1 MNRETYARRGNFL
14 KSILAIALSGFA
26 LMVGPNACATTPESD
41 KPTTEASE
49 MKDLEIN
56 SPAPLVSATL
66 DDGTT
71 LELATLYAKGPLL
84 VYFYPK
90 SDTPGCTAQ
99 ACNLRDNFEELTN
112 HGLQVI
118 GVSRD
123 DEKAQTSFREKQKL
137 PFHLV
142 ADNNNVLGNAFGVP
156 KTLGLVYARQSFLI
170 VDGKIAWIDRH
181 AKPGTQ
187 AQDALAALKALSK

>member
-1 MNRETYARRGNFL
+1 MS
-14 KSILAIALSGFA
+14 SIGIAFSVAA
-26 LMVGPNACATTPESD
+26 LMTGFTARASTPES
-41 KPTTEASE
+41 EAHASQSTD
-49 MKDLEIN
+49 MPQMEIN
-56 SPAPLVSATL
+56 SPAPLVTATL
-66 DDGTT
+66 DDGTS

-90 SDTPGCTAQ
+90 SGTSGCTAQ

-123 DEKAQTSFREKQKL
+123 SVKEQTGFREKQKL

-142 ADNNNVLGNAFGVP
+142 ADNDNVLGNAFGVP
-156 KTLGLVYARQSFLI
+156 RMMGLMYARQSFLI

-187 AQDALAALKALSK
+187 AQDALAALEALNK

>member
-1 MNRETYARRGNFL
+1 MNRETDALRGNFL
-14 KSILAIALSGFA
+14 TSTLAIAICGFVF
-26 LMVGPNACATTPESD
+26 LTGMTACATTPESD
-41 KPTTEASE
+41 KPAKEASE

-56 SPAPLVSATL
+56 SPAPLVAATL

-90 SDTPGCTAQ
+90 SGTSGCTAQ

-123 DEKAQTSFREKQKL
+123 DEKAQTGFREKQKL

-156 KTLGLVYARQSFLI
+156 RTLGLVYARQSFLI